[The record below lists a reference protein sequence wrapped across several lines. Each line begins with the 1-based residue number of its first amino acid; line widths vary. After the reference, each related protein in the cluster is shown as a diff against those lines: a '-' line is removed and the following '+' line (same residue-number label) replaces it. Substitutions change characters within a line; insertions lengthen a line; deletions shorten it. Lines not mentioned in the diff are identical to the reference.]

1 MAQAPRN
8 RSHRVSAATND
19 MAGKPL
25 AGHRTALGLLLLA
38 FTLSISDL
46 FGPRYGDNSLSVS
59 LAYFSLIGLWGS
71 LHFWLCG
78 RALAKQQAAKSVQ
91 SAASV

>member
-8 RSHRVSAATND
+8 RSHRDSAATHD
-19 MAGKPL
+19 VAGKPL

-38 FTLSISDL
+38 FTLSMSDL
-46 FGPRYGDNSLSVS
+46 LGPRYGDMLLSVA
-59 LAYFSLIGLWGS
+59 LAYSSLIGLWGS

-78 RALAKQQAAKSVQ
+78 RALAKQRAAKSVQ